1 MMAPHRTVTALIP
14 AFNEADSI
22 ERTIVSIRNQT
33 YPIAEI
39 IVIDDCSTDRTG
51 ELAARLGVTVL
62 RTDRNQGAK
71 ARAQSYALPFVKTE
85 LFLTVDADTIL
96 APDALELTIPSFD
109 DDRVCCACGMV
120 IPQNIHAVWERARF
134 IEYLHG
140 YEIVKS
146 AQDAIHRVLVA
157 PGCFTVFRTS
167 LVVAFG
173 GFDTRTMAEDMDLT
187 WNLLESGYRV
197 AVVPEARCY
206 PIEPS
211 TFRVYVRQLDRWYR
225 GFLQNIKVR
234 HFNLF
239 SKDPVF
245 GLMVYYYVVAGFI
258 APISI
263 PMLLWAVVGSRAA
276 ALWIIPVGALA
287 VHVLLTWIP
296 ALLKARDLEMT
307 STALAS
313 LPASL
318 FVPFVNM
325 VVYVRSV
332 WREWVVQDKLHQW
345 QKGH

>member
-1 MMAPHRTVTALIP
+1 MKTAHRTVTALIP
-14 AFNEADSI
+14 AFNEAASI
-22 ERTIVSIRNQT
+22 ERTIVSIKNQT

-51 ELAARLGVTVL
+51 ELAARLGATVL

-71 ARAQSYALPFVKTE
+71 ARAEAYALPFVETE
-85 LFLTVDADTIL
+85 LFLTVDADTVL
-96 APDALELTIPSFD
+96 APDAVELTIPSFE

-120 IPQNIHAVWERARF
+120 IPQKINTIWERARL
-134 IEYLHG
+134 IEYLYG

-146 AQDAIHRVLVA
+146 AQDSMHRVLVA

-167 LVVAFG
+167 LVVSFG

-187 WNLLESGYRV
+187 WNLLEGGYRV

-211 TFRVYVRQLDRWYR
+211 TFRIYVRQLDRWYR

-245 GLMVYYYVVAGFI
+245 GLMVYYYVIAGFI
-258 APISI
+258 GPISI
-263 PMLLWAVVGSRAA
+263 PLLFWAMIGSRIE
-276 ALWIIPVGALA
+276 ALWVIPTGALT

-296 ALLKARDLEMT
+296 ALFKARDLKIT
-307 STALAS
+307 RIALAS
-313 LPASL
+313 LAASL
-318 FVPFVNM
+318 FVPFLNM
-325 VVYVRSV
+325 AVYVRSV
-332 WREWVVQDKLHQW
+332 WREWILQDKLNQW